1 MQASLLHD
9 QSQIAETRSLKPE
22 ELPFEFMLN
31 ALRLREGVPSSLYT
45 DRCGLSTAP
54 MTDAL
59 NKATRQGLLVSDP
72 TRLAATPQG
81 WRFLNELQSIFL

>member
-45 DRCGLSTAP
+45 DRCGLSTAS